1 MKNVFSD
8 LSLGKKVIAGF
19 IAIGLL
25 SVLIG
30 VNGLFAMNQMHQL
43 SQTINQEAASMGV
56 LSEMSTLK
64 RNYGIT
70 MGILC
75 GFTILMAIILGGL
88 VGAGFTKRIKNLTT
102 VVDKM
107 SKGNISIVVEKNRN
121 DELGV
126 LSQKMDQLATFNKK
140 QNEAIQ
146 RIANGEIDIDLETQ
160 SDNDLVGKSLQKI
173 VNNNEKI
180 LAGIEK
186 VSSAVEKDGKI
197 GVKIDEN
204 TLDGVWKQIAIDI
217 NGMMSAI
224 EEPMMYAADWVDQ
237 LARGEMVE
245 EVEYEHKK
253 GDVRTLLKSLNDLRE
268 TVNYLYF
275 EVVKLNEEQKKGSL
289 NHRIDITGING
300 GFQHIL
306 VMINEGVDA
315 IIDPVVDAS
324 NVLNKLSNGDLNARV
339 SGEYVGDYAQMK
351 DALNKMGETIQS
363 YIGETGEVLGK
374 LSEKNFNTGI
384 DREYVG
390 DFKELKDALNN
401 IVKQFNLMLEEIY
414 TSADQVETATVQVS
428 QSSQEL
434 SQGSVDQSSAVQ
446 QISASITQVAEQITT
461 NASHSREANDIS
473 NRAKADAE
481 NGNDQMHQL
490 LDAMESIKDSSKSIS
505 SIIKVIDDIAFQT
518 NILAL
523 NAAVEAARAGEH
535 GKGFAVVAE
544 EVRNLA
550 ARSASAAKETTDLIN
565 NSNSKVDDGNSI
577 AKNTAEAL
585 EKIVV
590 GITEAGR
597 LVESI
602 ADASNEQ
609 ASAIAHINEG
619 IDQVSQ
625 VTQTNSSTSEE
636 SAAASEE
643 MAAQALALKNMIDEF
658 ELKNKRRKNKV
669 VEKVA
674 PRQRPSQR
682 TVKRETVTQ
691 NKAPNRV
698 PISNKQ
704 PVTNNEQKEVADDIV
719 IDLPKYETYKE
730 PLTINLDDLD
740 NGDFGK
746 F

>member
-1 MKNVFSD
+1 
-8 LSLGKKVIAGF
+8 
-19 IAIGLL
+19 
-25 SVLIG
+25 
-30 VNGLFAMNQMHQL
+30 MNQMHQL